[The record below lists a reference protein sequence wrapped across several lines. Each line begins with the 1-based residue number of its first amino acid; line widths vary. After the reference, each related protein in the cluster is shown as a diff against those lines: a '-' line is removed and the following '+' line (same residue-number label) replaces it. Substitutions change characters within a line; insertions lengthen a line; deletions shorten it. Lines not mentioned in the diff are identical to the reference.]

1 MSDSDDEGWGSAD
14 SDKYEP
20 SGALKFMTE
29 KQRKGVTTM
38 EKVSPPAAPSEDKAD
53 AIDDLLDAFQEL
65 EPSEVPK
72 KKETPKKKEKKV
84 LKKKVSVRSHIPKRR
99 TSGSSSW
106 LKSSSSSS
114 EKKASTS
121 PKKKKKATTIKK
133 SKAKADP
140 YAVFEREVQ
149 EF

>member
-20 SGALKFMTE
+20 SGALKFMTK
-29 KQRKGVTTM
+29 KQRKGVTVM

-72 KKETPKKKEKKV
+72 KKETPKKKKKKKV

-114 EKKASTS
+114 SEKKTS
-121 PKKKKKATTIKK
+121 PPPKKKAITKKK
-133 SKAKADP
+133 KADP
-140 YAVFEREVQ
+140 YAVFEREVR

>member
-20 SGALKFMTE
+20 SGALKFMTK
-29 KQRKGVTTM
+29 KQRKGVTVM
-38 EKVSPPAAPSEDKAD
+38 EKVSPPAAPKEDKAD

-114 EKKASTS
+114 SEKKTS
-121 PKKKKKATTIKK
+121 PPPKKKAITKKK
-133 SKAKADP
+133 KADP
-140 YAVFEREVQ
+140 YAVFERELR

>member
-20 SGALKFMTE
+20 SGALKFMTK
-29 KQRKGVTTM
+29 KQRKGVTTL

-114 EKKASTS
+114 SEKKTS
-121 PKKKKKATTIKK
+121 PPPTKKAITKKK
-133 SKAKADP
+133 KADP
-140 YAVFEREVQ
+140 YAVFEREVR

>member
-20 SGALKFMTE
+20 SGALKFMTK
-29 KQRKGVTTM
+29 KQRKGLTVM
-38 EKVSPPAAPSEDKAD
+38 E
-53 AIDDLLDAFQEL
+53 
-65 EPSEVPK
+65 
-72 KKETPKKKEKKV
+72 KEKKV

-114 EKKASTS
+114 SEKKTS
-121 PKKKKKATTIKK
+121 PPPKKKAITKKK
-133 SKAKADP
+133 KADP
-140 YAVFEREVQ
+140 YAVFEREVR